1 MMNTINTTQLF
12 SESTVHNKSSHCV
25 SSHLEN
31 LTPKDSFSGK
41 GLFITFEG
49 IEGSG
54 KTTQIIMLVEVLKAK
69 GIPYVTTREPG
80 GTKIS
85 EAIRD
90 LLLNPKF
97 MEMKPET
104 ELLLYCASR
113 AQHTAELILPALE
126 EGKIV
131 ISDRY
136 FDSTYAYQGA
146 ARELDE
152 EVINVL
158 TRFSTYGRNPDLTF
172 LLDLPVE
179 VGLARI
185 KNRNLD
191 RLEQETLS
199 FHEKVRRQ
207 FLSIANKYP
216 SRYIV
221 LDGESQ
227 PEIIHRQ
234 ILSTL
239 QPFIGE

>member
-90 LLLNPKF
+90 LLLNPEF

-104 ELLLYCASR
+104 ELQLYCASR

-221 LDGESQ
+221 LNGESQ

-234 ILSTL
+234 IISTL

>member
-1 MMNTINTTQLF
+1 
-12 SESTVHNKSSHCV
+12 
-25 SSHLEN
+25 
-31 LTPKDSFSGK
+31 
-41 GLFITFEG
+41 
-49 IEGSG
+49 
-54 KTTQIIMLVEVLKAK
+54 MLVEVLKAK

-90 LLLNPKF
+90 LLLNPEF

-221 LDGESQ
+221 LNGESQ

>member
-12 SESTVHNKSSHCV
+12 SESTVHTKSSHCV

-31 LTPKDSFSGK
+31 LTPNDSLSSK

-90 LLLNPKF
+90 LLLNPEF

-158 TRFSTYGRNPDLTF
+158 TR
-172 LLDLPVE
+172 
-179 VGLARI
+179 
-185 KNRNLD
+185 
-191 RLEQETLS
+191 LS
-199 FHEKVRRQ
+199 
-207 FLSIANKYP
+207 
-216 SRYIV
+216 
-221 LDGESQ
+221 
-227 PEIIHRQ
+227 
-234 ILSTL
+234 
-239 QPFIGE
+239 